1 MLCKLG
7 TKLSHH
13 NTWKVGM
20 PMLASPKQPSSRSK
34 LQPGFFHSNCVH
46 PEVCFIIA
54 DLTCWAQALISL
66 LRARNRPVS
75 QLRFP
80 NNHHRSRP
88 LRTPFPITMISDNYL
103 FILAVFLGSCAMLLI
118 VLYHFLEVN
127 AQDDDE
133 SSTSSGK
140 AKVSVSSPDSK
151 TSKTPGADPVATT
164 SSGGSRPSS

>member
-1 MLCKLG
+1 
-7 TKLSHH
+7 
-13 NTWKVGM
+13 M

-46 PEVCFIIA
+46 PESPQS
-54 DLTCWAQALISL
+54 TK
-66 LRARNRPVS
+66 
-75 QLRFP
+75 
-80 NNHHRSRP
+80 
-88 LRTPFPITMISDNYL
+88 
-103 FILAVFLGSCAMLLI
+103 
-118 VLYHFLEVN
+118 VN

>member
-88 LRTPFPITMISDNYL
+88 LRTPFTMISDNYL